1 MFNSGQACTSVER
14 VYVEEPVY
22 DAFVELVAERVRRL
36 RQRAPGKGY
45 DADVGA
51 LSSEVQLVIVEEHVS
66 EHWPR
71 APAHSSAASEPPS
84 LEQFSSRRCS
94 WTSTSR
100 CAACARKPLARRCP

>member
-51 LSSEVQLVIVEEHVS
+51 LSSEVQLVIVE
-66 EHWPR
+66 
-71 APAHSSAASEPPS
+71 
-84 LEQFSSRRCS
+84 QG
-94 WTSTSR
+94 
-100 CAACARKPLARRCP
+100 